1 MQNHLRLQFPQ
12 LYFANHDKSCEKNN
26 LLSRCYSICTSII
39 FLVNTQLMKVH
50 SIFAYTAVADNLSA
64 HLGLKT
70 QSDLYDY
77 IQLSPKL
84 TDSLRRVIS
93 LAILQGL
100 ISDSFAL
107 SSNGEIFG
115 FINAYKSWVCLLLDQ
130 YSSRYLLAMPFLC

>member
-1 MQNHLRLQFPQ
+1 
-12 LYFANHDKSCEKNN
+12 
-26 LLSRCYSICTSII
+26 
-39 FLVNTQLMKVH
+39 MKVH

-107 SSNGEIFG
+107 SSNGVIFG